1 MQTVLT
7 THRPWHRRLMDAVVH
22 RWRLRRDLAALRSLD
37 RAALADVGIDASEI
51 PSIVAE
57 AGSSV
62 ARTRL
67 RIVERG
73 CHG

>member
-7 THRPWHRRLMDAVVH
+7 THRPWPRRLMDAVVH
-22 RWRLRRDLAALRSLD
+22 RWCLQRDLAALRSLD

-51 PSIVAE
+51 ASIAAE
-57 AGSSV
+57 AGADA

-67 RIVERG
+67 RIVARS

>member
-22 RWRLRRDLAALRSLD
+22 RWRLRRDLAALRALD
-37 RAALADVGIDASEI
+37 RAALADLGLDASEI
-51 PSIVAE
+51 PSIAAE

-67 RIVERG
+67 RIVARG